1 MAIIILQKNLEYL
14 GTDIFSQQ
22 WVDENS
28 MMVYG
33 NSFRILSVIRFSFT
47 ITTSSDKDNIKRSC
61 CSDLATSIF
70 NSATSEIAIIFRK
83 NKHLIY

>member
-14 GTDIFSQQ
+14 GTDIFFHDK

-28 MMVYG
+28 MMIYG

-83 NKHLIY
+83 NKIY

>member
-1 MAIIILQKNLEYL
+1 MTIIILRKNPEYL

-22 WVDENS
+22 MGGRKQHDGLWQFFQD
-28 MMVYG
+28 
-33 NSFRILSVIRFSFT
+33 LSVIRFSFT
-47 ITTSSDKDNIKRSC
+47 ITASSDKDNIKRSC

-83 NKHLIY
+83 NKH